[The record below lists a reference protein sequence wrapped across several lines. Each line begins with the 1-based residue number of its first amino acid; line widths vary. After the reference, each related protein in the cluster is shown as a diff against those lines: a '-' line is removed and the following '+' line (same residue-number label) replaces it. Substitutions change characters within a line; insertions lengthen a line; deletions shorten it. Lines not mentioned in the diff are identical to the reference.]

1 MRLGLNEK
9 NFGLCSDLRVM
20 IDNLILVIDSKIMEI
35 ENFTLNDIYDINQQV
50 KSLKNNAIG
59 CRILCKFCNRKCE

>member
-20 IDNLILVIDSKIMEI
+20 IDNLILMIDSKVSEI
-35 ENFTLNDIYDINQQV
+35 KNLTLNDIYDIN
-50 KSLKNNAIG
+50 
-59 CRILCKFCNRKCE
+59 

>member
-20 IDNLILVIDSKIMEI
+20 IENLIIAIETKLLEI
-35 ENFTLNDIYDINQQV
+35 ENLNLNDIYDINQ
-50 KSLKNNAIG
+50 
-59 CRILCKFCNRKCE
+59 

>member
-20 IDNLILVIDSKIMEI
+20 IDNLILMIDSKISEI
-35 ENFTLNDIYDINQQV
+35 ENITLNDIYDIH
-50 KSLKNNAIG
+50 
-59 CRILCKFCNRKCE
+59 

>member
-20 IDNLILVIDSKIMEI
+20 IDNLILMIDSKISEI
-35 ENFTLNDIYDINQQV
+35 ENLTLNDIYDIN
-50 KSLKNNAIG
+50 
-59 CRILCKFCNRKCE
+59 